1 MQSHAPRGG
10 RPPLPPQEEAA
21 CCPLRDARRPSLLGG
36 PPAGSVEQKSAWDWR
51 GILSF
56 GELLSPACLQRDGK
70 EKPKSTEKRFS
81 PRAAPP
87 QQCPAAPRP
96 HPSRRCPLSFLPVTY
111 GKRRGMQRG
120 CAPFPYVQGTRPR
133 RRTGLAAAAG
143 ERMAGRAL
151 TGRRSP
157 LYDGFPTGRR
167 PRRGSRGAPVRHG
180 PARPCREGAAQPV
193 RARRQA
199 RSGAAAGPA
208 GIKPPAAVRFSPATA
223 APGAGAGDGRG
234 DPI

>member
-1 MQSHAPRGG
+1 MQSHAPRGQA
-10 RPPLPPQEEAA
+10 PLPPQEEAA

-70 EKPKSTEKRFS
+70 EKPKSAS
-81 PRAAPP
+81 PRAQLRPSNAPP
-87 QQCPAAPRP
+87 RRGRIPPAAV
-96 HPSRRCPLSFLPVTY
+96 HFLSSPSHMENA
-111 GKRRGMQRG
+111 GGMQRG
-120 CAPFPYVQGTRPR
+120 CPPFPYVQGTRPR

-157 LYDGFPTGRR
+157 LYDGFPTCRR

-199 RSGAAAGPA
+199 RSGAAAGPIRC
-208 GIKPPAAVRFSPATA
+208 GGRPGPA
-223 APGAGAGDGRG
+223 
-234 DPI
+234 

>member
-1 MQSHAPRGG
+1 MQRNPRMQKEPAEKTGASRLRRIVCGEG
-10 RPPLPPQEEAA
+10 RTIDERRMRMRVIIHDLGAEYEASWKA
-21 CCPLRDARRPSLLGG
+21 IGG

-70 EKPKSTEKRFS
+70 EKPKSTEKRLS

-167 PRRGSRGAPVRHG
+167 P
-180 PARPCREGAAQPV
+180 PAREPRRASSA
-193 RARRQA
+193 RARAAVPRGGRAARQ
-199 RSGAAAGPA
+199 GAAAGPIRC
-208 GIKPPAAVRFSPATA
+208 GGRPGPA
-223 APGAGAGDGRG
+223 
-234 DPI
+234 